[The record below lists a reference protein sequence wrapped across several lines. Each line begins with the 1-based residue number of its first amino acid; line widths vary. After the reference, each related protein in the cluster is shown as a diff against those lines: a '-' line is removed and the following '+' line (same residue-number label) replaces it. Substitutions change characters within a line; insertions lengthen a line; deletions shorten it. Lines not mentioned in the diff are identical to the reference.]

1 MYEIYRDSSGEL
13 HFSGEKNIENISIQ
27 NQTPSKIVNSVIEKL
42 YEEYEEKKGQD
53 KRNDEIIE
61 NTLNELKN
69 KKTELYK
76 YFYIEVEEKYKK
88 AQKSKKSFINVN
100 APFSNTMNMS
110 EKEAIET
117 ETKGLHEQGIK
128 SKDRVIYQ

>member
-1 MYEIYRDSSGEL
+1 M
-13 HFSGEKNIENISIQ
+13 KNKKTKVIS
-27 NQTPSKIVNSVIEKL
+27 L
-42 YEEYEEKKGQD
+42 LLEYAG
-53 KRNDEIIE
+53 
-61 NTLNELKN
+61 N

>member
-1 MYEIYRDSSGEL
+1 M
-13 HFSGEKNIENISIQ
+13 
-27 NQTPSKIVNSVIEKL
+27 